1 MNSPAKDLIIEIL
14 ALKRISLRKL
24 ALEIRV
30 KPSTLSRLKTGKT
43 ETGTMK
49 TYMRILQYKNR
60 IMKQLSFEQ
69 GEMKCIKD

>member
-1 MNSPAKDLIIEIL
+1 MNSPAQELIIEIL
-14 ALKRISLRKL
+14 ALKGISIRKL

-30 KPSTLSRLKTGKT
+30 KPSTLSRIKTGKT

-60 IMKQLSFEQ
+60 MMKQIHMGKE
-69 GEMKCIKD
+69 KANA